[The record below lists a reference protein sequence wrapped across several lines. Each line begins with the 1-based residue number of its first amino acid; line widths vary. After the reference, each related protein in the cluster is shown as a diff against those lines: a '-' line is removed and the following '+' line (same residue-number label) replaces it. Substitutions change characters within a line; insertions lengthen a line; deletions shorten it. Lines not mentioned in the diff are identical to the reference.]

1 MEVGQ
6 IALPPPDPP
15 DPPDPPGSPKPTLS
29 KFERFMLGV
38 AIVLPSVDNYTDV
51 NFGVRLLT
59 GLYDQG
65 WDCQRKI
72 ENESLYYE
80 NSIEFSDTNPSNNDT
95 IINCNIIER
104 HPQIELGSATLS
116 AVALSFIFMA
126 VHWFKLENT
135 WMKKLKTL
143 PILLFHFFPQYRA
156 SRVLY
161 FWWKGDTEKWS
172 KEKLFLERD
181 ISSIGCLTSKWTL

>member
-15 DPPDPPGSPKPTLS
+15 DPPKPTLS

-65 WDCQRKI
+65 WDCRRKI
-72 ENESLYYE
+72 VPVPLYGDQYE
-80 NSIEFSDTNPSNNDT
+80 NSTIFWDTDPSNNGKL
-95 IINCNIIER
+95 II
-104 HPQIELGSATLS
+104 
-116 AVALSFIFMA
+116 
-126 VHWFKLENT
+126 
-135 WMKKLKTL
+135 
-143 PILLFHFFPQYRA
+143 
-156 SRVLY
+156 
-161 FWWKGDTEKWS
+161 
-172 KEKLFLERD
+172 
-181 ISSIGCLTSKWTL
+181 

>member
-15 DPPDPPGSPKPTLS
+15 DPPKPTLS

-65 WDCQRKI
+65 WDCRRKI
-72 ENESLYYE
+72 VPVHLYGDQYRQYE
-80 NSIEFSDTNPSNNDT
+80 NSIEFSDTDPSNNGKL
-95 IINCNIIER
+95 II
-104 HPQIELGSATLS
+104 
-116 AVALSFIFMA
+116 
-126 VHWFKLENT
+126 
-135 WMKKLKTL
+135 
-143 PILLFHFFPQYRA
+143 
-156 SRVLY
+156 
-161 FWWKGDTEKWS
+161 
-172 KEKLFLERD
+172 
-181 ISSIGCLTSKWTL
+181 

>member
-1 MEVGQ
+1 MIKEPDEQRKRLSVAILFVVMEVGQ

-15 DPPDPPGSPKPTLS
+15 DPPKPTLS

-72 ENESLYYE
+72 VPVHQYESPYYE
-80 NSIEFSDTNPSNNDT
+80 NSIEFSDTNPSNNGKL
-95 IINCNIIER
+95 II
-104 HPQIELGSATLS
+104 
-116 AVALSFIFMA
+116 
-126 VHWFKLENT
+126 
-135 WMKKLKTL
+135 
-143 PILLFHFFPQYRA
+143 
-156 SRVLY
+156 
-161 FWWKGDTEKWS
+161 
-172 KEKLFLERD
+172 
-181 ISSIGCLTSKWTL
+181 

>member
-1 MEVGQ
+1 MGHPVLINLLIFLQENNK
-6 IALPPPDPP
+6 LF
-15 DPPDPPGSPKPTLS
+15 PKIDI
-29 KFERFMLGV
+29 K
-38 AIVLPSVDNYTDV
+38 
-51 NFGVRLLT
+51 
-59 GLYDQG
+59 
-65 WDCQRKI
+65 
-72 ENESLYYE
+72 
-80 NSIEFSDTNPSNNDT
+80 
-95 IINCNIIER
+95 CNIIER

-156 SRVLY
+156 FRVLY

-172 KEKLFLERD
+172 KEKLVLERD
-181 ISSIGCLTSKWTL
+181 ISSIGKKIYALQGFVAIKYWDEKVEGQAAIFVNSKLDIYLTVQTT